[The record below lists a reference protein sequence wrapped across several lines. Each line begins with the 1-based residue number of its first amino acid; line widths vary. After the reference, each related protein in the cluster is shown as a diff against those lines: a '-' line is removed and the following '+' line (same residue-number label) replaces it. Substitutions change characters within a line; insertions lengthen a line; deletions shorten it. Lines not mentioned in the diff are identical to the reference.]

1 MKWSRLFP
9 ILFSSLLLVHCGG
22 SSETTP
28 TEPEDAGVVDTTP
41 PPQSCVDKAGSC
53 YSVQIVTPS
62 GLVQVYERDLDD
74 RPWVIAFGSS
84 HIAPAV
90 SLAIEDTW
98 DKPYTVVTF
107 NLGFTVG
114 SNDYDVTIEDQGVWD
129 WGTGSVNAPPGFK
142 IYFKDNG
149 KPRTM
154 VSWEDGSSGKYLI
167 PKWGTET
174 GQVIEG
180 KIEGTLVDENSVGKE
195 TGLETGSVEGHFR
208 LILPEIK
215 K

>member
-1 MKWSRLFP
+1 M
-9 ILFSSLLLVHCGG
+9 
-22 SSETTP
+22 
-28 TEPEDAGVVDTTP
+28 GVEDTTP

-62 GLVQVYERDLDD
+62 GLVQTYERDLDD

-90 SLAIEDTW
+90 SLAVEDSW
-98 DKPYTVVTF
+98 DKPYTVITF

-114 SNDYDVTIEDQGVWD
+114 SNDHDVTIDEEGVWD
-129 WGTGSVNAPPGFK
+129 WGSAAINAPPGFK
-142 IYFKDNG
+142 IYMKDNG

-154 VSWEDGSSGKYLI
+154 VSWEDGASGKYLI
-167 PKWGTET
+167 TKWGTET

-180 KIEGTLVDENSVGKE
+180 KIEGTLVDENSVGKD
-195 TGLETGSVEGHFR
+195 TGLETGTIDGHFR